1 MTPAAFSHSW
11 PLFNYLGN
19 LSSKWLNR
27 GDTALFGDTHLHSPE
42 DFESTFNISQYNFER
57 FYGVAKLFVV
67 INKDL
72 DA

>member
-27 GDTALFGDTHLHSPE
+27 GDTALFGDTHLHSPAGSKNSKVLVNFYLQYE
-42 DFESTFNISQYNFER
+42 FANKYES
-57 FYGVAKLFVV
+57 
-67 INKDL
+67 
-72 DA
+72 

>member
-27 GDTALFGDTHLHSPE
+27 GNTALFGDTHLHSPTE
-42 DFESTFNISQYNFER
+42 FKNYHFFLVDFFLQSSVNIYES
-57 FYGVAKLFVV
+57 
-67 INKDL
+67 
-72 DA
+72 